1 MRSSRSKA
9 RSTSRGKIKPVATSI
24 PIDAEKPRSLVLDPP
39 LTDAEL
45 EALCAASDWFRFERT
60 REGEILMNPPA
71 GGFTSRGNVEIVA
84 QLHSW
89 WKTHRRGMLFDS
101 NGGFFLPDGS
111 MLTPDASYV
120 LPKKLQGLTKDD
132 MTSLPLLC
140 ADFIIELLSI
150 SDSLPKAQKK
160 MGRWIENGA
169 ALGWL
174 IDPYKKKVYVYEP
187 DCKAAAVS
195 ANAVQGTG
203 PVEGFTLDLDELWRC
218 YEI

>member
-1 MRSSRSKA
+1 
-9 RSTSRGKIKPVATSI
+9 
-24 PIDAEKPRSLVLDPP
+24 
-39 LTDAEL
+39 L

-71 GGFTSRGNVEIVA
+71 GGFTSRGNVEILA

-89 WKTHRRGMLFDS
+89 WKTRRSGMVFDC

-111 MLTPDASYV
+111 MLSPDASYV
-120 LPKKLQGLTKDD
+120 LPKRLIGLTRDD
-132 MTSLPLLC
+132 LTGFPRLC
-140 ADFIIELLSI
+140 PDFVIELLSV
-150 SDSLPKAQKK
+150 SDSLPKAQQK
-160 MGRWIENGA
+160 MERWIENGA
-169 ALGWL
+169 TLGWL

-187 DCKAAAVS
+187 DCKATAVS
-195 ANAVQGTG
+195 GDAVQGSG